1 MIIST
6 SHLVAIAAAA
16 PQQPSPV
23 ATVAARDFDL
33 TGLSDM
39 GDASPSQVQRA
50 QPELLLVATDACERR
65 VGAAQ
70 RL

>member
-1 MIIST
+1 M
-6 SHLVAIAAAA
+6 
-16 PQQPSPV
+16 
-23 ATVAARDFDL
+23 AARDFDL